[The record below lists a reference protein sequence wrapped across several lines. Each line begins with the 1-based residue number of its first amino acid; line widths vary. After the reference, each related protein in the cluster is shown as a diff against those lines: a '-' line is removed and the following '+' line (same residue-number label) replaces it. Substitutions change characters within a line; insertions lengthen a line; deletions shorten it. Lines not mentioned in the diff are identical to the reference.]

1 MMRCARRMLLT
12 MVIACFVLSAG
23 AQTPAPAPARS
34 YLRPGDSLWFEIS
47 LSSGDVLTWSLW
59 LAAGPQASG
68 KTVLVFRSDA
78 QGEIWRREFAAEA
91 VDLREDVKIKSEA
104 RYRLAVFSEGQ
115 AGRPASLAAWGKL
128 TTAGRT
134 PFPLPGVKRLAERF
148 APGDQFA
155 AEFEFALSDTT
166 RFQTLLALDLPNDV
180 LRMWAVSPAGD
191 SIAATSTVR
200 RWIGDGGTISLHER
214 TPRGGRI
221 TLRLELEAQE
231 QGEHTVYLAPGVK
244 PPAWVPAAARF
255 VTSHKHDPWR
265 AVMVPPQSVAAE
277 SLAARPP
284 EPPRLPFAAQQFR
297 VSGVDALTAAKL
309 LPMIAER
316 DSLAGVRHER
326 RLARMGY
333 DTLFLRGLHAFLP
346 PDLHAV
352 VFTPLTSLAISKRK
366 EPGAVI
372 SWFVENSRG
381 GKAEADVYEWRY
393 NEARLALPS
402 APEEFFWDGDALP
415 MKAELSVRGPAS
427 PEKPQ
432 TLTLAATTAA
442 RPPVWEHNGTS
453 YHDRS
458 RAVWGLYLNNRSADT
473 LYLVYHREG
482 RSARSLFTVVSRWP
496 RGARYTAVVLLIL
509 VACGGLA
516 IYLLRRR
523 EAQRRRAAAELEEE
537 LEKARSTQLKL
548 LPNAPLEIED
558 LHIIGLHQS
567 MQSVGGDYY
576 DFFALE
582 DGSVLICVADVTG
595 HGYKAALIMS
605 NLQATLRAVAQPGRS
620 VSEMASLLN
629 LEVFKRTNPEDFVTF
644 ILGKINPDRTRVAVC
659 NAGHNPGFIV
669 QPSGRIIELTEGGI
683 MLGALDIFPFGEK
696 EYPLEPEDLLVFY
709 TDGIPEATVNKQGE
723 MFGYERLKLFLAE
736 HRYGSLG
743 DTAQQ
748 LLKQVTPTDNR
759 PIEDDMAIV
768 LARVER

>member
-1 MMRCARRMLLT
+1 MIRCARRWLLT
-12 MVIACFVLSAG
+12 IVIISCALAAG
-23 AQTPAPAPARS
+23 AQTPNPAPARS

-47 LSSGDVLTWSLW
+47 LGSGDVLTWSLW
-59 LAAGPQASG
+59 LAASPQTTG

-115 AGRPASLAAWGKL
+115 AGRPASLAGWGKL
-128 TTAGRT
+128 TTTGRT
-134 PFPLPGVKRLAERF
+134 PFPPPDVKRLAERF
-148 APGDQFA
+148 APGDQFT
-155 AEFEFALSDTT
+155 AEFDFALPETT
-166 RFQTLLALDLPNDV
+166 RFQTLLALDLPADV
-180 LRMWAVSPAGD
+180 VRMWAISPSGD
-191 SIAATSTVR
+191 SICATASVR
-200 RWIGDGGTISLHER
+200 RWIGDGGVISLHER

-221 TLRLELEAQE
+221 MLRLELEALE

-244 PPAWVPAAARF
+244 PPAWLPATARF

-265 AVMVPPQSVAAE
+265 AVVVPPQSVV
-277 SLAARPP
+277 SP

-297 VSGVDALTAAKL
+297 VSGVDSLTAARL

-316 DSLAGVRHER
+316 DSLVTVRYER
-326 RLARMGY
+326 RAQAGY
-333 DTLFLRGLHAFLP
+333 DTLFLRSPHAFLP
-346 PDLHAV
+346 PDLHV
-352 VFTPLTSLAISKRK
+352 TVFTPLVRPAVPKRK
-366 EPGAVI
+366 EPGALMT
-372 SWFVENSRG
+372 WFVENSRG
-381 GKAEADVYEWRY
+381 GKTQADVYEWRY
-393 NEARLALPS
+393 HEARVAFPS
-402 APEEFFWDGDALP
+402 APEEFFWDGTTLP
-415 MKAELSVRGPAS
+415 LKPELTVRGPAS

-432 TLTLAATTAA
+432 TLTLPAATAA
-442 RPPVWEHNGTS
+442 RPSAWQ
-453 YHDRS
+453 HDRS

-482 RSARSLFTVVSRWP
+482 RSTRSLVTMVSRWP
-496 RGARYTAVVLLIL
+496 KGARYTAVVLLIL

-523 EAQRRRAAAELEEE
+523 EAQRRRAALELEEE

-620 VSEMASLLN
+620 VSEIASLLN
-629 LEVFKRTNPEDFVTF
+629 FEVFKRTNPEDFVTF
-644 ILGKINPDRTRVAVC
+644 ILGRINSDRTRVTVC

-696 EYPLEPEDLLVFY
+696 EYPLESEDLLVFY

-736 HRYGSLG
+736 HRYGGLG

-748 LLKQVTPTDNR
+748 LFKQVTPTDNR